1 MWARGQAWAVY
12 GYTMVYRETRDKEYL
27 RFAEKVADLYIR
39 RLPADLIPY
48 WDFDAPDIPT
58 APRDAS
64 AAAVVAS
71 ALLELSTLED
81 DKERADKYYKLA
93 EKMLRNLLRRSIKAV
108 IRILLFCCTLPDTIQ
123 PTMR

>member
-1 MWARGQAWAVY
+1 M
-12 GYTMVYRETRDKEYL
+12 
-27 RFAEKVADLYIR
+27 
-39 RLPADLIPY
+39 IPY

-93 EKMLRNLLRRSIKAV
+93 EKMLRNLSTKKYQSRDKNPALLLHSI
-108 IRILLFCCTLPDTIQ
+108 R
-123 PTMR
+123 

>member
-1 MWARGQAWAVY
+1 M
-12 GYTMVYRETRDKEYL
+12 TKEYL

-81 DKERADKYYKLA
+81 DKEQADKYYKLA
-93 EKMLRNLLRRSIKAV
+93 EKMLRNLSTKEV
-108 IRILLFCCTLPDTIQ
+108 SKP
-123 PTMR
+123 